1 MGRSQH
7 LRPRSNRH
15 IRNKRIKTKLTNI
28 FNTTTLE
35 RDNKGEFKISSFI
48 IALLLATLA
57 ISIVSIGALQMRTR
71 FGQVDDQY
79 IEKYNV
85 HSQEINTVI
94 DDLTEQVRSD
104 DLTVVGFFTQ
114 GTYAAAK
121 VSTTGVKTFSSIVS
135 EFARDQPEIA
145 IAVGVLVA
153 GVVTLL
159 MFLIVSAAFRWGL

>member
-1 MGRSQH
+1 
-7 LRPRSNRH
+7 
-15 IRNKRIKTKLTNI
+15 
-28 FNTTTLE
+28 
-35 RDNKGEFKISSFI
+35 
-48 IALLLATLA
+48 
-57 ISIVSIGALQMRTR
+57 MRTR
-71 FGQVDDQY
+71 FGQIDEAYV
-79 IEKYNV
+79 EKYDV
-85 HSQEINTVI
+85 HSAEINTVI
-94 DDLTEQVRSD
+94 DDLTEQVRND

-121 VSTTGVKTFSSIVS
+121 VSTTGIKTFSSIVS